1 MALRLYNTMS
11 SQVEEFRPL
20 RDNEVR
26 MYACGPTVYDYGH
39 IGNFRTFLAVD
50 MLQRF
55 LRQSGYKVRFVM
67 NITDLDDK
75 IIRNAARDGVSV
87 QQYTAKYQQAFLEDS
102 AMIGIE
108 QPRLVRATEHIPQMA
123 EFVSKLIEKNAAYRA
138 DDGSYY
144 FRIASFPRYGKLSKK
159 DFSEMRDGTRVDV
172 DEYDKDSARDFA
184 LWKAPKAGEASWE
197 TPIGPGRPGWH
208 LECSVMSMEELGESF
223 DLHAGGED
231 LIFPHHENEIAQSE
245 SVTGKTFAR
254 FWFHVRFLLVEGE
267 KMSKS
272 LGNFYTLRDLVL
284 MGHKP
289 SSIRYL
295 LASVP
300 YRNQLN
306 FTFDGL
312 KQAAVSVERLRTFR
326 QRLSEGKFPVGS
338 TSWMA
343 ELAEETVARMKAA
356 LEDDLNAAEAQ
367 AAIFDMI
374 RKSNTA
380 LDASQVR
387 RDDIRPLLTALEK
400 FDEIFAVLNDDD
412 LPKTRA
418 ILEWALIEGR
428 GDEIGPELRKLSH
441 GARLTLGEIIQKNKE
456 IENARQT
463 RNFKAS
469 DELRAEL
476 TAADVV
482 VKNTKDGLRWDARYM
497 TKLTPLGPVA
507 IKLNQSEVHAPD
519 HDTWGVVT
527 CESCGEK
534 FALGPNRIYGSRS
547 TEAECVKQ
555 LEDILKTDHQHNRPH
570 ANSYELEG
578 GHEIPR

>member
-39 IGNFRTFLAVD
+39 IGNFRTFIAVD

-55 LRQSGYKVRFVM
+55 LRQSGYEVRYVM

-75 IIRNAARDGVSV
+75 IIRNAASDGVSV

-108 QPRLVRATEHIPQMA
+108 RPHLVRATEHIPEMA
-123 EFVSKLIEKNAAYRA
+123 QFVTKLVEKNAAYRT

-159 DFSEMRDGTRVDV
+159 DFSEMRDGARVDV

-184 LWKAPKAGEASWE
+184 LWKAPKPGEASWE
-197 TPIGPGRPGWH
+197 APIGPGRPGWH

-312 KQAAVSVERLRTFR
+312 KQAAVSVERLRNFR
-326 QRLSEGKFPVGS
+326 QRLTAGHFPPGGNPEMQS
-338 TSWMA
+338 
-343 ELAEETVARMKAA
+343 LAKETVDRMRAA

-367 AAIFDMI
+367 GAIFEMV
-374 RKSNTA
+374 RKANSA
-380 LDASQVR
+380 LDAVQVKK
-387 RDDIRPLLTALEK
+387 DDTQPLLAALEK
-400 FDEIFAVLNDDD
+400 FDEIFAVLQDDD
-412 LPKTRA
+412 GLKMKQV
-418 ILEWALIEGR
+418 LEWAQSEGR
-428 GDEIGPELRKLSH
+428 EQDISPEVRKTVQAGQLSD
-441 GARLTLGEIIQKNKE
+441 GEIESKVAE
-456 IENARQT
+456 MGAARNS
-463 RNFKAS
+463 RNFEVS
-469 DELRAEL
+469 DALRAEL
-476 TAADVV
+476 TAAGIVV
-482 VKNTKDGLRWDARYM
+482 ENTKDGARWRR
-497 TKLTPLGPVA
+497 K
-507 IKLNQSEVHAPD
+507 
-519 HDTWGVVT
+519 
-527 CESCGEK
+527 
-534 FALGPNRIYGSRS
+534 
-547 TEAECVKQ
+547 
-555 LEDILKTDHQHNRPH
+555 
-570 ANSYELEG
+570 
-578 GHEIPR
+578 